1 MAVMEWARAMRQ
13 MCVSVTDVFWVSRP
27 GQVSGTWGININ
39 TSKKRVGVM
48 MLNLFQSAAKKQ
60 KLDPEDA
67 FP

>member
-13 MCVSVTDVFWVSRP
+13 MCVSVTDVFWVSRL

-39 TSKKRVGVM
+39 TSKKCAGVM